1 MLRKYLINIDTSEDV
16 FSFLLAI
23 FIEEETKEEQL
34 KVTISKIYN
43 VSRVWRYQVQQE
55 NEWRN
60 NRNHIL
66 MR

>member
-23 FIEEETKEEQL
+23 FIEEETKRNNL
-34 KVTISKIYN
+34 SLLFKIYN
-43 VSRVWRYQVQQE
+43 VSPVWRYQVQQE